1 MREPNLPEYLDSLV
15 SSSQQVLKLL
25 EAALE
30 DCTIPFW
37 SLQCTGDVQTVRL
50 LQQLMHQIVL
60 GFRSC
65 FDALNELCLTILGR
79 SKRVEIVYRLAM
91 FFNKALDHLRTT
103 CTLQAENEIQ
113 DRRRT
118 RSKRA
123 KIDHEYAI
131 NMYLCQAL
139 VSITQMEWKVGKPG
153 HSDILEGVLFSIL
166 DYTGRLVSNAVFNE
180 HVAKSDKVG
189 HITMDGLAP
198 LDEAAKIEAQYIIPV
213 LRAALGGPGA
223 RNELVA
229 RILSDRSINLKEPS
243 QNSALVAVSDGIDL
257 LTKTRKRLQAT
268 LIKSALGGEELEG
281 LSMPA
286 PPDEG
291 VDYPREPGSC
301 AEKFGPEWLLES
313 VWTVLGWELAI

>member
-1 MREPNLPEYLDSLV
+1 MKESNLPEYLDNLV
-15 SSSQQVLKLL
+15 NSSQQVLKLL
-25 EAALE
+25 EAVLE
-30 DCTIPFW
+30 DCTIPLW
-37 SLQCTGDVQTVRL
+37 SLKCSGDVQMVRL

-65 FDALNELCLTILGR
+65 FNALNELCLTILGR
-79 SKRVEIVYRLAM
+79 SKRVEIVYRLAI
-91 FFNKALDHLRTT
+91 FFKKALDHLRTT

-123 KIDHEYAI
+123 KIDHEYAV
-131 NMYLCQAL
+131 NKYLCLAL

-153 HSDILEGVLFSIL
+153 HSDILEGILFSIL
-166 DYTGRLVSNAVFNE
+166 DYTGRLVSNAIFNE
-180 HVAKSDKVG
+180 HVAKSKKVG
-189 HITMDGLAP
+189 NITMDGPAP
-198 LDEAAKIEAQYIIPV
+198 LTEAAKIEARYIIPV
-213 LRAALGGPGA
+213 LRAALGGSSA

-229 RILSDRSINLKEPS
+229 RILSDRPINPKEPS
-243 QNSALVAVSDGIDL
+243 QSGVQTAVNDGTDL

-268 LIKSALGGEELEG
+268 LIKSALGGEGLEG
-281 LSMPA
+281 LSLPSLL
-286 PPDEG
+286 DEH
-291 VDYPREPGSC
+291 VDYSCEPDSC